1 MKKTI
6 FFTVLVI
13 ILIALVVFVF
23 DWGRKGPQMFEINS
37 GIFTEDILH
46 NSTSTI
52 EMPIVVNN
60 IEDNQEVSNPIKIEG
75 KARGNWF
82 FEASFP
88 VELID
93 TDGNILASAIA
104 TAEGDW
110 MTTEFVN
117 FTVNIEYDKPT
128 STRHALL
135 ILSKDNPSDNPEFDQ
150 SIFIPVIL
158 K

>member
-1 MKKTI
+1 MKKAII
-6 FFTVLVI
+6 FIVLI
-13 ILIALVVFVF
+13 ITLIALVVFVF

-37 GIFTEDILH
+37 GILTEDILH
-46 NSTSTI
+46 SSNSTI

-82 FEASFP
+82 FEASFR

-104 TAEGDW
+104 TAESDW

-117 FTVNIEYDKPT
+117 FTVNLEYDKPT

>member
-6 FFTVLVI
+6 IFIVLI
-13 ILIALVVFVF
+13 ITLIALVVFVF

-37 GIFTEDILH
+37 GILTEDILH
-46 NSTSTI
+46 SSNSTI

-104 TAEGDW
+104 TAESDW

-117 FTVNIEYDKPT
+117 FTVNLEYDKPT

>member
-6 FFTVLVI
+6 IFIVLI
-13 ILIALVVFVF
+13 ITLIALVVFVF

-37 GIFTEDILH
+37 GILTEDILH
-46 NSTSTI
+46 SSNSTI

-75 KARGNWF
+75 KARGNSF

-104 TAEGDW
+104 TAESDW

-117 FTVNIEYDKPT
+117 FTVNLEYDKPT